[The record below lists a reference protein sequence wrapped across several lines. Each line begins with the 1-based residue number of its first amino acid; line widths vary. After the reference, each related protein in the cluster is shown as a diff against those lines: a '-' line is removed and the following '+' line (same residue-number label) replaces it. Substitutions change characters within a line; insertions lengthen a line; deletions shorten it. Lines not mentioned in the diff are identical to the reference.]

1 MMRRSILSA
10 VAIAM
15 ITIAPVADA
24 ASICR
29 ECVRRPVEKEHPQL
43 RRCYRELL
51 KRKPGAQGRV
61 LVRFSIEPSGETS
74 HVAVTRNDLH
84 DTRFGACIEAVFRTI
99 RYQDA
104 PRETVH
110 IHYPLRFEP

>member
-15 ITIAPVADA
+15 MAIAPVADA

-29 ECVRRPVEKEHPQL
+29 ECVRRPVKKKYPQL
-43 RRCYRELL
+43 RRCYGELL
-51 KRKPGAQGRV
+51 KRESKAEGRV
-61 LVRFSIEPSGETS
+61 LVRFSIEPNGETS
-74 HVAVTRNDLH
+74 RVAVIRNDLH

-104 PRETVH
+104 PPETAR